1 MTSAIL
7 KKTPGSG
14 TMQHYAKLLFPAY
27 TGPRIA
33 RYFGGPWS
41 MHLPFAYDLM
51 REFRPSSFVEL
62 GVYKGESYFTFC
74 QSAAENGVAVLCYGI
89 DTWQGDPQ
97 TGFYGPAIGHD
108 VATHNTQ
115 YATFSQLITATFEDA
130 VKDFPDGSIDLL
142 HIDGAHRY
150 ADVKGDFESWC
161 TKLSQRGI
169 VLFHD
174 VMVRD
179 REFGVSRLWTEIAG
193 AGQSFLFPFGHGL
206 GVWSASVTRKG
217 DSKFVRKLFR
227 SDPREQSLII
237 ERYAAAGAALSLW
250 AEGQQLRQTE
260 TQLQHAIVTLQDT
273 ETKLQTESD
282 HKSELLDYA
291 AQRDQAK
298 EKLIAQLE
306 RQSRDRVDQLTADL
320 NRQLWATKKLAR
332 LLDDVEDAARRL
344 RSSRRWRIANPFAAL
359 KAILRNK
366 PELLG
371 YGHLDKIVSDYSK
384 WCSDHSEL
392 KRIEE
397 RIQALNQQ
405 MARSAIGKK
414 KSLKLSAPYEP
425 PLPARPIEFPAC
437 EAVEVSIIIP
447 VYNQLRFTQA
457 CLASIQE
464 HQAEHSVEVI
474 VVNDCSTDGTRQI
487 LEKIPGLVYL
497 RNEKNLGF
505 VASCN
510 RAAAHARGNYLV
522 FLNNDTVVT
531 ENWLSTLRET
541 FDLEPNAGLVGS
553 KLIYPDGRLQEAGGI
568 IWRDGSG
575 WNRGKFDDPRKPE
588 YNFLREVDYCSAACL
603 MLPKSLFQSIGGFDS
618 RYIPAYYEDT
628 DLAFKV
634 RAAGFKVLYQPLSE
648 VFHFEGATGGTD
660 ISTGTKKHQ
669 EINRKAFAAKWKE
682 ALATKPANGD
692 VAALEQLPQGYK
704 RILVID
710 NSLPMPDRDSGS
722 LRMFQILTILSHL
735 GHRVSFIPDNLSNI
749 PPYADELRKRG
760 IEVIERPHISRV
772 SEYLKLYGSKFDVV
786 ILSRCGTARRH
797 INEVRLRL
805 PAARVIFDTVDLHFL
820 RAVREAEL
828 TGNLQGKMLAQ
839 EMKQQEHQLLNQADE
854 TWVVSEA
861 ERELLLQDSPGKNIQ
876 IISNIVEIREPTT
889 SFAARADFLFIGS
902 FLHPPN
908 IDAVLY
914 FVNDIYSLVV
924 ERLPGVK
931 FYVIG
936 SNPPAEIVALGSTN
950 IIVTGQVPDVRPCFD
965 AVKLSIAPIRY
976 GAGVK
981 GKINQ
986 SMGFGVPVIATSI
999 AVEGMCLRDRQDV
1012 LIADKPEE
1020 FASALID
1027 LYQSEDLWRRLSGNS
1042 LKKTKSLY
1050 SADAATRKLSR
1061 LFSESHIAES
1071 TPLSIVNR
1079 EKTYPTR

>member
-1 MTSAIL
+1 MTSTIL

-51 REFRPSSFVEL
+51 REFMPSSFVEL

-74 QSAAENGVAVLCYGI
+74 QSAAENGVDVLCYGI

-130 VKDFPDGSIDLL
+130 VKDFADGSIDLL

-150 ADVKGDFESWC
+150 ADGKGDFESWC

-179 REFGVSRLWTEIAG
+179 REFGVSRLWTEVAG

-227 SDPREQSLII
+227 SDPREQSWII

-273 ETKLQTESD
+273 ETKLQIESD

-306 RQSRDRVDQLTADL
+306 RQARDRVDQLTADL

-371 YGHLDKIVSDYSK
+371 YGHLEKIVSAYSK
-384 WCSDHSEL
+384 L
-392 KRIEE
+392 
-397 RIQALNQQ
+397 
-405 MARSAIGKK
+405 RSAHSDIREVDATDDSCAGEKTARQ
-414 KSLKLSAPYEP
+414 LEP
-425 PLPARPIEFPAC
+425 KIPTRPITFPVF
-437 EAVEVSIIIP
+437 ETVDISIIVP
-447 VYNQLRFTQA
+447 VFNQLRFTKA
-457 CLASIQE
+457 CLASIQDN
-464 HQAEHSVEVI
+464 QADQSLEVI
-474 VVNDCSTDGTRQI
+474 VVDDSSTDGTQET
-487 LEKIPGLVYL
+487 LPLIPGLVYL
-497 RNEKNLGF
+497 RNEENVGF

-510 RAAAHARGNYLV
+510 RGAAKARGNYLV

-531 ENWLSTLRET
+531 AGWLSALHET
-541 FDLEPNAGLVGS
+541 FQFEPHAGLVGS
-553 KLIYPDGRLQEAGGI
+553 KLVYPDGRLQEAGGI

-603 MLPKSLFQSIGGFDS
+603 MLPKSLFQRIGGFDS

-710 NSLPMPDRDSGS
+710 HHLPMPDRDSGS
-722 LRMFQILTILSHL
+722 LRMFQILTILPHL
-735 GHRVSFIPDNLSNI
+735 GHRVSFIPDNLGNI
-749 PPYADELRKRG
+749 PPYGDDLRKRG
-760 IEVIERPHISRV
+760 IEVVLRPHI
-772 SEYLKLYGSKFDVV
+772 KDVTNYIESHGRKYDV
-786 ILSRCGTARRH
+786 IILSRCGTAKKH
-797 INEVRLRL
+797 IAAVRLHA
-805 PAARVIFDTVDLHFL
+805 PQSHVIFDTVDLHFL
-820 RAVREAEL
+820 RAAREAEL
-828 TGNLQGKMLAQ
+828 TQKVESRTQARETQ
-839 EMKQQEHQLLNQADE
+839 QQEYAVINEADE
-854 TWVVSEA
+854 TWVVSVA
-861 ERELLLQDSPGKNIQ
+861 ERELLLQDLPGKQ
-876 IISNIVEIREPTT
+876 IEVVSNIVDIETPTT
-889 SFAARADFLFIGS
+889 AFADRADFLFIGS
-902 FLHPPN
+902 FLHSPN
-908 IDAVLY
+908 VDAVLY
-914 FVNDIYSLVV
+914 FAKEIYPLIAQQ
-924 ERLPGVK
+924 LPTAK
-931 FYVIG
+931 FYIIG
-936 SNPPAEIVALGSTN
+936 DKAPPEVVALASN
-950 IIVTGQVPDVRPCFD
+950 NVIVTGAVPDVRPFFES
-965 AVKLSIAPIRY
+965 VKLSVAPLRF

-986 SMGFGVPVIATSI
+986 SMAFGVPVVATSI
-999 AVEGMCLRDRQDV
+999 AVEGMSLTHEEDV
-1012 LIADKPEE
+1012 LVAEAPAD
-1020 FASALID
+1020 FARNLVA
-1027 LYQSEDLWRRLSGNS
+1027 LYQSEEMWNRLSENG
-1042 LKKTKSLY
+1042 LTKARSLY
-1050 SADAATRKLSR
+1050 SPQVAREQLFR
-1061 LFSESHIAES
+1061 LFSDEHTSKSLHRRA
-1071 TPLSIVNR
+1071 LGVAG
-1079 EKTYPTR
+1079 